1 MAHGIRHTCSTRAVD
16 RSASQRSPSNGG
28 GTSDDASQSTRDDAP
43 SQELEKKRGRKFGS
57 QTKLAVPILGAKVAL
72 EPSGDFLIFF
82 SSNLDDYLAGVRR
95 VSRSGAEAE
104 GEEHE
109 AEGEEHEDME
119 EEGQE
124 QEQTLNGQVLYEV
137 SGGTPHGRL
146 AIAHGA
152 IRAADVRA
160 AAKQNHVRPSNP
172 VSLQNMARENALLR
186 REVLQLHQEK
196 HESAMREER
205 NQVTTDLLLDLYR
218 NLGKEIPAAALQR
231 LSSSQANVTGSSHI
245 GSGSTNHE
253 NNNPSG
259 HERENPGIE
268 NNSSPRGNHVSQ

>member
-72 EPSGDFLIFF
+72 EPSGDL
-82 SSNLDDYLAGVRR
+82 
-95 VSRSGAEAE
+95 VSHSGAEAE

-146 AIAHGA
+146 AIAHGS

-160 AAKQNHVRPSNP
+160 AAKQNHVWPSNP